1 MAESHT
7 RTLICSVLFIDIVE
21 YSRKPVV
28 EQIALKDRF
37 NELLSDALRAV
48 AVNDRIILDTGDGAA
63 ISFIGD
69 PEDALFVATDL
80 REAIAKETDP
90 IDLEL
95 ATRMGIN
102 LGPVRLVKDINGQPN
117 IIGDGINV
125 AQRVMSFAKPS
136 QVLVSRSY
144 YEVVSRLSEESSKLF
159 TYEGSRTDK
168 HIREHE
174 VYGVGDVSSL
184 PRRTQNKRLTG
195 ALDNALGRH
204 VGAVSIA
211 AKSAIDRVA
220 AKPRVATVVAVSA
233 ILGVAIIGRM
243 LRAEPE
249 EMNVLP
255 LEIARTAEA
264 QPAPPVAPRV
274 AADTPPQRAPAE
286 LPKPPQR
293 TAAERKSSP
302 RTQRT
307 PNKSAADSAST
318 STPQLAQ
325 PKRAAVA
332 LVTDSKAAPAD
343 RGEKPAPATQPV
355 EGEAARVTLAISPWG
370 QVFVNG
376 KMRGVS
382 PPLQELEL
390 PPGKYRIEGKNTGS
404 ATHVVSVNAKPGE
417 RLRIKHKFQ

>member
-37 NELLSDALRAV
+37 NELLSNALRAV

-144 YEVVSRLSEESSKLF
+144 YEIVSRLSEESSKLF

-174 VYGVGDVSSL
+174 VYGVGDVSAL
-184 PRRTQNKRLTG
+184 PRRTQNKGLTG

-220 AKPRVATVVAVSA
+220 AKPRVATVVAVTA

-243 LRAEPE
+243 LRAGPE

-255 LEIARTAEA
+255 VEIARLAEA
-264 QPAPPVAPRV
+264 QPAPQVTPRV
-274 AADTPPQRAPAE
+274 AADAPPQRVPAE
-286 LPKPPQR
+286 MPSPPQR

-302 RTQRT
+302 RPPRT
-307 PNKSAADSAST
+307 PKPAADAAST
-318 STPQLAQ
+318 GVPQLAQ
-325 PKRAAVA
+325 AKRAAVA
-332 LVTDSKAAPAD
+332 LVTDSKAAPAE
-343 RGEKPAPATQPV
+343 RTEKAAPVTQAA
-355 EGEAARVTLAISPWG
+355 EGEAAKVTLAISPWG

-390 PPGKYRIEGKNTGS
+390 APGKYRIEVKNTGS

-417 RLRIKHKFQ
+417 RMRIKHKFK